1 MMAAMSGMGRAIGA
15 GVLALIALALLAAG
29 GPPALEA
36 YRAQRST
43 PSACGA
49 DLASL
54 SAGSWVLL
62 ENCAVDKFS
71 SSSFRGNAPGVSLV
85 LAPLRGEEYELEE
98 PSGFGLAF
106 TPDSGVR
113 FGPHEDEFLY
123 TLRELT
129 GVVLGPLDELDG
141 THVEAPE
148 VDSGLAPGAVLI
160 EARIPPPTQTAL
172 TLLAGGG
179 VFLALAVWVALRGR
193 GEESEATGVR
203 WGLVAVLLIVALAG
217 SVRWLIWFVDPVR
230 QTDEAVARNERK
242 PADRRAKRVRPAAA
256 ADPDA
261 TAEEIA
267 GLASADGVERLRAA
281 DALMK
286 KAVTPELVAAVNRA
300 LDAGPNDDLTAKL
313 VCLKSRF
320 PGPDAIAF
328 LLQRLPP
335 DRKAL
340 NWNLSPEIKCVFN
353 ALAARIDE
361 DPLRIRDALVQGAF
375 ADNATVRSTVHTAY
389 RKVDSPLPPIEILKA
404 LSSDDLFEYRHGLQA
419 ALALGAIRHNRAAVE
434 RAAYDARREV
444 RGLVRYELTS
454 NPHANAARIVA
465 KRWLDGPSNS
475 EGEMGLAF
483 ERERAQ
489 HDVSAALLE
498 AFTDG
503 TASERRREQAVRLMI
518 ELDEIGVLPE
528 LERLRPALAAGPV
541 LDAVDAAIAHFEP
554 RRKQVD
560 RTRMRPL
567 SP

>member
-1 MMAAMSGMGRAIGA
+1 MAAMSSIGRAIGA
-15 GVLALIALALLAAG
+15 GLLGLIALALFYLG
-29 GPPALEA
+29 GPPALAA

-43 PSACGA
+43 PMSCGA
-49 DLASL
+49 GLAAL
-54 SAGSWVLL
+54 PAGTWVVL
-62 ENCAVDKFS
+62 ENCAVDKFRS
-71 SSSFRGNAPGVSLV
+71 SELLV
-85 LAPLRGEEYELEE
+85 DSEAITLALAPLRGQDYDLEE
-98 PSGFGLAF
+98 PSGIGLAF
-106 TPDSGVR
+106 PGESPVR
-113 FGPHEDEFLY
+113 FAPHEDEALY
-123 TLRELT
+123 TLRDLT
-129 GVVLGPLDELDG
+129 GIVLGPLDGLDG
-141 THVEAPE
+141 THVESPPVE
-148 VDSGLAPGAVLI
+148 SGLAPDAVIIGAT
-160 EARIPPPTQTAL
+160 IPPPTQTAL

-179 VFLALAVWVALRGR
+179 VFLALAAWVALRGR
-193 GEESEATGVR
+193 GEPSTVGGVR
-203 WGLVAVLLIVALAG
+203 WGLVAVLLIVSLAG
-217 SVRWLIWFVDPVR
+217 SVRWLIWFVDPLR
-230 QTDEAVARNERK
+230 QTEEAMARNERK
-242 PADRRAKRVRPAAA
+242 PAAVRAKPVRPAAA
-256 ADPDA
+256 PDPEA
-261 TAEEIA
+261 MAEEIA
-267 GLASADGVERLRAA
+267 GLASAEGVERLRTA

-286 KAVTPELVAAVNRA
+286 KAVTPELVAAVDRA
-300 LDAGPNDDLTAKL
+300 LDAGPNDDLRARL
-313 VCLKSRF
+313 VCLKARF

-328 LLQRLPP
+328 LLQRLPR

-361 DPLRIRDALVQGAF
+361 DPMRIRDALVQGAF

-389 RKVDSPLPPIEILKA
+389 RKIDSPLPPMEILKA

-419 ALALGAIRHNRAAVE
+419 ALALGATRHNRAAVE

-498 AFTDG
+498 AFTDS

-541 LDAVDAAIAHFEP
+541 LDAVNAAIAHFEP
-554 RRKQVD
+554 RRKQLD